1 MSSRIATLR
10 RERDVKTIGLFA
22 AVLAVAT
29 PMSAHAAD
37 AGETLFQQRCAMCHK
52 VSPDKTAG
60 VGPNLRGVVGRQ
72 AAATPF
78 NYSAAL
84 KKAKLKWDSKALDA
98 FLTAP
103 GKVVPGTRMV
113 VSVPDPKQRAALI
126 GYMAKLK

>member
-1 MSSRIATLR
+1 MKAI
-10 RERDVKTIGLFA
+10 DLF
-22 AVLAVAT
+22 VTFLAVTMPVA
-29 PMSAHAAD
+29 AHAAD
-37 AGETLFQQRCAMCHK
+37 AGETLFTQRCAMCHK
-52 VSPDKTAG
+52 VSPDKAAG

-84 KKAKLKWDSKALDA
+84 KKAKLKWDAKTLDA

-126 GYMAKLK
+126 GYMSKLK